1 MKLSKKINEN
11 LEVLDQSLGISKSFD
26 VVNREVK
33 IGGRAASLIFV
44 DGFAKDDIMLFIQ
57 KTLQSLERED
67 INPNTIEIL
76 MTEKIA
82 YLEVETTEDTK
93 QVELMVLSGALAIL
107 IDKEDKAII
116 LDVRTYP
123 ARGPEEPEL
132 EKVTR
137 GSRDGFTET
146 LVFNTAL
153 IRRRIRDPNLRFEIT
168 RVGRRSATDV
178 VIGYIEDIANPKL
191 VEDLKKKIDE
201 IDTDALE
208 MAEKTLEEFVLGK
221 NWNPLPQARYTERP
235 DVTASHL
242 LEGHIIVIVD
252 TSPSVMIV
260 PVTMFHFTQHAQDYY
275 QNPAVGT
282 YFRWV
287 RFLGI
292 ICSLIVPPLWLLL
305 VYYKGST
312 PEWLEF
318 LGPKKTGEIPIF
330 LQFVI
335 LELGIDLLRIAS
347 IHTPNVLST
356 SLGIIGGLIL
366 SEFAIKVGWFVPETV
381 LYMAVATLGM
391 FATPSIEF
399 SMALRLFRLILL
411 ISTGLFKIY
420 GFLIALVFICIVF
433 ITTKSFGYIR
443 YTWPFIPF
451 DGKALATIL
460 TRKPIP
466 EVRSRPGFLKTID
479 KDAAPPDEET
489 PS

>member
-1 MKLSKKINEN
+1 MKLSKKISEN
-11 LEVLDQSLGISKSFD
+11 IGLLDNRIGISKSFD
-26 VVNREVK
+26 IVNREIK
-33 IGGRAASLIFV
+33 IGGRAASLLFI

-57 KTLQSLERED
+57 KTLQCLRRED
-67 INPNTIEIL
+67 INSNIIEKL

-82 YLEVETTEDTK
+82 YLEVEVTDEIE
-93 QVELMVLSGALAIL
+93 QLEFMVLSGALAIL

-168 RVGRRSATDV
+168 KVGTRSKTDV
-178 VIGYIEDIANPKL
+178 VIGYIKDIANPKL
-191 VEDLKKKIDE
+191 INDLKKKIDE
-201 IDTDALE
+201 IRTDALE
-208 MAEKTLEEFVLGK
+208 MSEKTLEEFILGR

-242 LEGHIIVIVD
+242 LEGHIILIVD
-252 TSPSVMIV
+252 NSPSVMIV

-282 YFRWV
+282 YFRWI
-287 RFLGI
+287 RFIGI
-292 ICSLIVPPLWLLL
+292 FFSLIIPPLWLLL
-305 VYYKGST
+305 VYYKGVV
-312 PEWLEF
+312 PDWLEF
-318 LGPKKTGEIPIF
+318 LGPKKTGEIPLLI
-330 LQFVI
+330 QFII
-335 LELGIDLLRIAS
+335 LEFGIDLLRIAS

-356 SLGIIGGLIL
+356 SLAIIGGLVL

-381 LYMAVATLGM
+381 LYMAVAGLGM

-399 SMALRLFRLILL
+399 SMAIRLFRLILL
-411 ISTGLFKIY
+411 IATGLFKIY
-420 GFLIALVFICIVF
+420 GFVIALIFIFIVF

-443 YTWPFIPF
+443 YTWPLIPF
-451 DGKALATIL
+451 NGKTLATIL

-466 EVRSRPGFLKTID
+466 EVRERPSFLNPKN
-479 KDAAPPDEET
+479 KEAAPPNEET
-489 PS
+489 PK

>member
-1 MKLSKKINEN
+1 MRLSKKISEN
-11 LEVLDQSLGISKSFD
+11 VELLDKRIGISKSFD

-33 IGGRAASLIFV
+33 IGGRAASLLFI

-57 KTLQSLERED
+57 KTLQGLERQD
-67 INPNTIEIL
+67 INPNTIEKL

-82 YLEVETTEDTK
+82 YLEVEATDEVK
-93 QVELMVLSGALAIL
+93 QIEFMILSGALAIL
-107 IDKEDKAII
+107 IDKEEKAII

-168 RVGRRSATDV
+168 KVGRRSQTDV

-191 VEDLKKKIDE
+191 INDLKKKIDK
-201 IDTDALE
+201 INTDALE
-208 MAEKTLEEFVLGK
+208 MSEKTLEEFVLGR

-242 LEGHIIVIVD
+242 LEGHIIIIVD
-252 TSPSVMIV
+252 NSPSVMIV

-282 YFRWV
+282 YFRWI
-287 RFLGI
+287 RFIGI
-292 ICSLIVPPLWLLL
+292 FCSLIIPPLWLLL
-305 VYYKGST
+305 VYYKGAI

-318 LGPKKTGEIPIF
+318 LGPKKTGEIPLLI
-330 LQFVI
+330 QFII

-356 SLGIIGGLIL
+356 SLAIIGGLIL

-381 LYMAVATLGM
+381 LYMAVAGLGM

-399 SMALRLFRLILL
+399 SMAIRLFRLILL
-411 ISTGLFKIY
+411 IFTGLFKIY
-420 GFLIALVFICIVF
+420 GFVIALIFIFIVF
-433 ITTKSFGYIR
+433 VTTKSLGYIR
-443 YTWPFIPF
+443 YTWPLIPF
-451 DGKALATIL
+451 NGKALATIL

-466 EVRSRPGFLKTID
+466 EVKARPSFLKPID
-479 KDAAPPDEET
+479 KDAAPPDEST
-489 PS
+489 PK